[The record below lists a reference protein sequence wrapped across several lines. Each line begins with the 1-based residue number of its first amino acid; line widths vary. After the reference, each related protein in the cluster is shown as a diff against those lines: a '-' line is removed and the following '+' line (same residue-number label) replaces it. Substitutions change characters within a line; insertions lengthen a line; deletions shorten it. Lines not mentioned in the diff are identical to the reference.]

1 MYNYYYTGWEK
12 EENDMTTIYDF
23 EALTVEGEPIS
34 LEQYKGDVL
43 LVVNTASKCGFT
55 PQFEDLQKL
64 YSKYKDQGLNILGF
78 PCNQFNAQ
86 EPGTNEEAAEFCQMN
101 YGVEFPIFS
110 KIDVN
115 GTKAHPLFQYLKE
128 AQPFEGFDETTMNGK
143 LIKKIVSDK
152 YPEWMIGNDL
162 KWNFTKF
169 LVNREGV
176 ILKRYEPTAE
186 PMDFEK
192 DIQAV
197 LA

>member
-1 MYNYYYTGWEK
+1 MP
-12 EENDMTTIYDF
+12 TIYDF
-23 EALTVEGEPIS
+23 EALTIEGEPMS
-34 LEQYKGDVL
+34 LDAYKGDVL
-43 LVVNTASKCGFT
+43 LLVNTASKCGFT

-64 YSKYKDQGLNILGF
+64 YSKYKEQGLTILGF

-115 GTKAHPLFQYLKE
+115 GPKAHPVFQFLKQ
-128 AQPFEGFDETTMNGK
+128 AKPFEGFDETTMNGK

-152 YPEWMIGNDL
+152 YPEWVVGNDI

-169 LVNREGV
+169 LVNREGD
-176 ILKRYEPTAE
+176 IIKRFEPTDE
-186 PMDFEK
+186 PMDFEQ

-197 LA
+197 L

>member
-1 MYNYYYTGWEK
+1 MPTL
-12 EENDMTTIYDF
+12 YDF
-23 EALTVEGEPIS
+23 EALTIEGEPVS
-34 LEQYKGDVL
+34 LDMYKGDVL

-64 YSKYKDQGLNILGF
+64 YSKYKDQGLKILGF

-86 EPGTNEEAAEFCQMN
+86 EPGTNEEAAEFCQLN
-101 YGVEFPIFS
+101 YGVEFPIFR

-115 GTKAHPLFQYLKE
+115 GPKAHPVFQFLKQ

-152 YPEWMIGNDL
+152 YPEWIVGNDI

-169 LVNREGV
+169 LVNREGD
-176 ILKRYEPTAE
+176 ILKRFEPTDE
-186 PMDFEK
+186 PMDFEQ
-192 DIQAV
+192 DIKAI
-197 LA
+197 L

>member
-1 MYNYYYTGWEK
+1 MYNDNITIYYRGEYV
-12 EENDMTTIYDF
+12 MTTLYDF
-23 EALTVEGEPIS
+23 EALTIEGEPVS
-34 LEQYKGDVL
+34 LERYKGDVL

-55 PQFEDLQKL
+55 PRFEDLQKL
-64 YSKYKDQGLNILGF
+64 YSKYKDQGLTILGF

-115 GTKAHPLFQYLKE
+115 GAKAHPLFQFLKQT
-128 AQPFEGFDETTMNGK
+128 QPFLGFDETTMNGK
-143 LIKKIVSDK
+143 LIKKIIEDK
-152 YPEWMIGNDL
+152 YPEWVVGNDI

-169 LVNREGV
+169 LVGRDGE
-176 ILKRYEPTAE
+176 ILKRFEPTDE

-192 DIQAV
+192 DIQA
-197 LA
+197 LL

>member
-1 MYNYYYTGWEK
+1 
-12 EENDMTTIYDF
+12 MTTIYDF
-23 EALTVEGEPIS
+23 EALTVEGEPLS

-64 YSKYKDQGLNILGF
+64 YSKYKDEGLTILGF

-101 YGVEFPIFS
+101 YGVEFPIFG
-110 KIDVN
+110 KVDVN
-115 GTKAHPLFQYLKE
+115 GTKAHPLFQYLKKTK
-128 AQPFEGFDETTMNGK
+128 PFEGFDETTMNGK
-143 LIKKIVSDK
+143 LIKKIVADK

-169 LVNREGV
+169 LVNREGE

-192 DIQAV
+192 DIQAI